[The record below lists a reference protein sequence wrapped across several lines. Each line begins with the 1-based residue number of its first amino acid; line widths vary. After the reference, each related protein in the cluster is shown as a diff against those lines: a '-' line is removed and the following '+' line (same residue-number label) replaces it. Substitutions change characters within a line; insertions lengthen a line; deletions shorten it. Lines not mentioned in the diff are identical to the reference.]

1 MISSMSWTIG
11 LGVVVGGVVLVVG
24 VGWAW
29 VGRERDGQQDHGT
42 ISPQWI
48 NEHRLN
54 ERESRDR

>member
-1 MISSMSWTIG
+1 MSWTIG
-11 LGVVVGGVVLVVG
+11 IGVVVGGVVLMVG
-24 VGWAW
+24 VVWAW
-29 VGRERDGQQDHGT
+29 VGREPDGQQDHGT